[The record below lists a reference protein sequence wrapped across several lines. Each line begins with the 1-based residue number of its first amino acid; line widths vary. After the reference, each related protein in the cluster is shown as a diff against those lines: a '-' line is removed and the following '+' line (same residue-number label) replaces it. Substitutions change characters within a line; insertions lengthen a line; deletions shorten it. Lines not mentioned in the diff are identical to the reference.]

1 MEINVNIK
9 ADENL
14 TQAIVK
20 FADAIEL
27 VAKKGIGNVLYN
39 NDLIEQIV
47 KEVKNEVSAPVVQA
61 PVNTAEK
68 VVEKT
73 ETAAETKEKDK
84 VEPNTN
90 KVIKLEDVRA
100 KLASLSKAG
109 KKTEVKKLLNSF
121 GVQKLTDV
129 PADKYE
135 ELLEKAEEL

>member
-47 KEVKNEVSAPVVQA
+47 KEVKNEVSAPGVKA
-61 PVNTAEK
+61 PVDTAEE

-73 ETAAETKEKDK
+73 ETAVETKEKDK

-90 KVIKLEDVRA
+90 KVIKLEEERA